1 MRTELTYQNYCNATS
16 KMGGEDYFSVPT
28 QSYNGTTFPFNDFPG
43 ESFSYRLVAVRKGN
57 HEHNHN
63 AEHANTIQGV
73 PVLLG
78 QSDSIRQE
86 LLIIHRNHPSTL
98 QGLPEQ
104 IIQPERQSSGIGD
117 FPVGTLGNNVVLLD
131 QADYDIDRVRVQI
144 WAHNGSITIDLEDD
158 VKEAMTLEIT
168 DCHMPSLHP
177 VSLTRSSSTNS
188 SSPLSEASPASPFAA
203 YTKICDGRNDRNM
216 TFLATPTDVSK
227 ILSNIQYNA
236 FHWDRSDSITIRIF
250 DGPCVSDDDEQDD
263 ESYYRYGYILPLTT
277 TPIRDECFL
286 SVAEIHVPAISLP
299 IGHGSDRFFDSI
311 KPYIVWGV
319 FCLVVMAVLVVVA
332 VERGLA

>member
-28 QSYNGTTFPFNDFPG
+28 HSYNGTAFPFNDFPG
-43 ESFSYRLVAVRKGN
+43 ESFSCCLVAVRKGN
-57 HEHNHN
+57 HKHNHN

-104 IIQPERQSSGIGD
+104 IIQPERQSSGVGD
-117 FPVGTLGNNVVLLD
+117 FPVGTLGNVVLLD

-227 ILSNIQYNA
+227 ILSNIQYTVMP
-236 FHWDRSDSITIRIF
+236 FIGIEVIRS
-250 DGPCVSDDDEQDD
+250 
-263 ESYYRYGYILPLTT
+263 RYGSLTV
-277 TPIRDECFL
+277 R
-286 SVAEIHVPAISLP
+286 V
-299 IGHGSDRFFDSI
+299 
-311 KPYIVWGV
+311 
-319 FCLVVMAVLVVVA
+319 
-332 VERGLA
+332 

>member
-28 QSYNGTTFPFNDFPG
+28 HSYNGTAFPFNDFPG

-158 VKEAMTLEIT
+158 VKEAMTIEIT

-227 ILSNIQYNA
+227 ILANIRYTVMP
-236 FHWDRSDSITIRIF
+236 FIGIEVIRS
-250 DGPCVSDDDEQDD
+250 
-263 ESYYRYGYILPLTT
+263 RYGSLTV
-277 TPIRDECFL
+277 R
-286 SVAEIHVPAISLP
+286 V
-299 IGHGSDRFFDSI
+299 
-311 KPYIVWGV
+311 
-319 FCLVVMAVLVVVA
+319 
-332 VERGLA
+332 